1 MTFLLCDIVVG
12 LRRSP
17 EPKTVPLRVNLDFV
31 AVIEPDPEDP
41 RFTIL
46 RLAPNSGHKDLYLNL
61 PFEEVDKLVAE
72 LV

>member
-1 MTFLLCDIVVG
+1 MTFLLCDTVVG
-12 LRRSP
+12 LRGSP

-31 AVIEPDPEDP
+31 AMIEPDPEDP

-61 PFEEVDKLVAE
+61 PFEEADKLVPE